1 MSCNIPGMCSRSPDC
16 KDHNCAGHPVNSW
29 QQQDEWWIS
38 PAMFVVALLL
48 LAFVTGGVDVL
59 TTYIAQV
66 NP

>member
-16 KDHNCAGHPVNSW
+16 KDHNCASHPVNNW
-29 QQQDEWWIS
+29 QEDEWWVS
-38 PAMFVVALLL
+38 PAMFVVALLV
-48 LAFVTGGVDVL
+48 LAFVTGGLDVL